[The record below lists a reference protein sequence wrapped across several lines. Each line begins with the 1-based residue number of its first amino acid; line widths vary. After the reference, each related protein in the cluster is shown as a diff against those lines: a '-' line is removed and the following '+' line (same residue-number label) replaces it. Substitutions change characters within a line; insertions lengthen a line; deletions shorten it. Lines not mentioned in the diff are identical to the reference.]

1 MKAFLLF
8 WSRSAFF
15 DLTFSFHIKTKTA
28 AILQDSEVPSINFAY
43 VQESFG
49 VSLSILPGV
58 ENDIGVNTQYVSSRA
73 FRDLAKTKKCMIDR
87 GPFPTLVRVRVRR
100 YGRE

>member
-1 MKAFLLF
+1 MGFMVPPGREKKEFETVEAFLLF

-15 DLTFSFHIKTKTA
+15 DFFFPHIKTKTA
-28 AILQDSEVPSINFAY
+28 AMLQDSEVPPVNFAH

-73 FRDLAKTKKCMIDR
+73 FRDLAKTKK
-87 GPFPTLVRVRVRR
+87 
-100 YGRE
+100 